1 MYCAINQS
9 VVSLCYPELPRSY
22 LSSVQI
28 LLDLSAAFNM
38 VNHKTFLS
46 VHTSLVIHLTAWWC
60 ASYLEGLSYQMTKSG
75 PTGVPQDP
83 VPLHPLSVRS
93 HPLYLLSQW
102 GYGFSYMAFYTTE
115 DTQLMLSFPPSL
127 MFLLGSHN
135 FWQTPDHEWQLNLS
149 KTKILYLWRWIPM
162 WSSCDLPEVV
172 SDHTICHCAQPWN
185 SSGQPVILTASW
197 Y

>member
-1 MYCAINQS
+1 MKKPTLDRLDISNYQDHIFLFFLKFLNVLCNQSINQS

-46 VHTSLVIHLTAWWC
+46 VHTSLVIHVTAWWC

-127 MFLLGSHN
+127 MFLLGSQ
-135 FWQTPDHEWQLNLS
+135 FLADS
-149 KTKILYLWRWIPM
+149 
-162 WSSCDLPEVV
+162 WSWMAAESEQD
-172 SDHTICHCAQPWN
+172 
-185 SSGQPVILTASW
+185 
-197 Y
+197 